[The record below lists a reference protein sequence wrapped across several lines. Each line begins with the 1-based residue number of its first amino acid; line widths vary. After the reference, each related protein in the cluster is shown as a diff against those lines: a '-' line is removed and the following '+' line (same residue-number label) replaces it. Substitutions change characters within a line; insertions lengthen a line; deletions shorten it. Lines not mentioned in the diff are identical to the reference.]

1 MRRLFR
7 LGATAFAATA
17 VLFSQEFRAS
27 ISGTVTDATGSFIA
41 GAKITI
47 TEINTG
53 TKVETASDT
62 SGHYHAPF
70 LLPGNYDISV
80 KVDGFK
86 EFVRKGLR
94 AGAGETP
101 TVDAKLEVGTTQQTM
116 EVSDT
121 VPLINSE

>member
-1 MRRLFR
+1 MRRVLV
-7 LGATAFAATA
+7 LSAIALAAAA

-27 ISGTVTDATGSFIA
+27 ISGTVTDATGSLVA

-70 LLPGNYDISV
+70 LLPGDYDISV

-101 TVDAKLEVGTTQQTM
+101 TVDAKLQV
-116 EVSDT
+116 
-121 VPLINSE
+121 